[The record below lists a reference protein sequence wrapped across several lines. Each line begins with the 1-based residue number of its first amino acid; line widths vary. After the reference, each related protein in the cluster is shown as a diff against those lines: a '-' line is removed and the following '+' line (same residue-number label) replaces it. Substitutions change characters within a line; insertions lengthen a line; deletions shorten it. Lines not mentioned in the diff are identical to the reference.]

1 MIAQS
6 AFLLDNFNRLAEE
19 AEYRHN
25 YRNCHNR
32 TSIAEREINQRRL
45 ILVLGS
51 DGSFVKCKR
60 V

>member
-32 TSIAEREINQRRL
+32 TSIAE
-45 ILVLGS
+45 S
-51 DGSFVKCKR
+51 DKSAQAYTRPRKR
-60 V
+60 WFIC